1 MAAYD
6 GNLFYDAQLYNS
18 NISWQLFGQPQS
30 LSGGNMEEYST
41 IPLLR
46 GILSDTELGFSV
58 AHDFGSSDL
67 LGGAEGFAGQ
77 VVGIADKLSEAT
89 ALGKAIG
96 KSTFSIL
103 GQDVGPDQIT
113 KLIGRMSKRGGDIF
127 GAATAY
133 AGSRFTT
140 AFDFVKVFKGT
151 GLEIEIP
158 ALETR
163 IYHKVIN
170 KKPVELVVKDLIDK
184 FVGDLVST
192 SLDDVDN
199 VLGIQAPPN
208 GYVPEFRVISGDHHV
223 PGSFCLKYGP
233 YTIDNL
239 LVTSFSYRLSTVR
252 VREMSSDAKVFD
264 FDNIKAGATSLYA
277 DVRVGLQPCT
287 YISKNTL
294 MKIMGA
300 KALESSSADKENGS
314 MQKIPLPNGG
324 SFSVPKLPDLPKK
337 K

>member
-6 GNLFYDAQLYNS
+6 GNLFYDSQLHNN
-18 NISWQLFGQPQS
+18 NISWQLFGQFPS

-46 GILSDTELGFSV
+46 GIIYDTELGFSG

-67 LGGAEGFAGQ
+67 LGGASGFAGELL
-77 VVGIADKLSEAT
+77 GIANQLSEAT

-96 KSTFSIL
+96 KTSFDIL
-103 GQDVGPDQIT
+103 GQKVGPEQIT
-113 KLIGRMSKRGGDIF
+113 KLIGRLSKRGGDMF
-127 GAATAY
+127 GTALGY
-133 AGSRFTT
+133 AGSKFTS

-158 ALETR
+158 SLETR
-163 IYHKVIN
+163 IYHKVFN
-170 KKPVELVVKDLIDK
+170 KKPVELVIKDLIDK

-192 SLDDVDN
+192 SLDKVDN
-199 VLGIQAPPN
+199 ILGIQAPPN

-239 LVTSFSYRLSTVR
+239 LVTNFSYRLSTIR
-252 VREMSSDAKVFD
+252 VRELSSESRVFD
-264 FDNIKAGATSLYA
+264 FDKIMAGSSSLYA

-294 MKIMGA
+294 MKILGG
-300 KALESSSADKENGS
+300 KALESGKTNKESWGT
-314 MQKIPLPNGG
+314 QEIPLPNGKT
-324 SFSVPKLPDLPKK
+324 FKIPKPPELPKK